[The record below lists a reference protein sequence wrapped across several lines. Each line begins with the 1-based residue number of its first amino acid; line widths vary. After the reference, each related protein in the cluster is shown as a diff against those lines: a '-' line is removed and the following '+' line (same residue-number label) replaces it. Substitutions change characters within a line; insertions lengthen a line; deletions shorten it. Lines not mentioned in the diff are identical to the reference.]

1 MCNAATNNKAHLT
14 KIFKLHLN
22 TNAVAK
28 VQQKNVA
35 AKLRNKNIFFLFGF
49 FFFGGGAYILLPY
62 YFAAGVLCVVAA
74 GVCVWLL
81 ISPTIHY
88 LPSTRHAVVSLDISG
103 ASKSIRFVRTNVG
116 SFVPAIYTP
125 KTTKE
130 TIQTSTN
137 SKLQKLD
144 GGTIKVTSDV
154 VQQDRF
160 TYNGLY
166 HKTVLDSFELDLAG
180 AICVWCCVL
189 VRSKND
195 TIFDAVTLKQY
206 LTFLV
211 PRIFVGVLLVRV
223 VLAVATSLHF
233 GFLLLCKFGSSPTLP
248 KEVDLPAN
256 GTNTV
261 VVSKKKQNVKEVQHV

>member
-1 MCNAATNNKAHLT
+1 M
-14 KIFKLHLN
+14 
-22 TNAVAK
+22 AK
-28 VQQKNVA
+28 VQTKNVA

-49 FFFGGGAYILLPY
+49 FLFGGAAYLLLPY
-62 YFAAGVLCVVAA
+62 YLPLGLVSLLAA

-144 GGTIKVTSDV
+144 GGNIKLTSDV
-154 VQQDRF
+154 VQMDRF

-166 HKTVLDSFELDLAG
+166 HKTVLDGFELDLAG
-180 AICVWCCVL
+180 AVCMCCCLL

-195 TIFDAVTLKQY
+195 TIFDVVTLRQY
-206 LTFLV
+206 LTFLQ
-211 PRIFVGVLLVRV
+211 PRIFVGVLCVRV
-223 VLAVATSLHF
+223 VLAVANSLYF
-233 GFLLLCKFGSSPTLP
+233 SYLFLGRFNPSPTLP
-248 KEVDLPAN
+248 IGVDLPAN
-256 GTNTV
+256 GTNSV
-261 VVSKKKQNVKEVQHV
+261 VVSEKQTNVKGVQYAN

>member
-1 MCNAATNNKAHLT
+1 M
-14 KIFKLHLN
+14 
-22 TNAVAK
+22 AK

-35 AKLRNKNIFFLFGF
+35 TKLRQRNALFLFGF
-49 FFFGGGAYILLPY
+49 FLFGGGAYILLPY
-62 YFAAGVLCVVAA
+62 YFAAGLLCIFAA

-81 ISPTIHY
+81 ITPTIHY

-116 SFVPAIYTP
+116 SYCPAIYTP

-154 VQQDRF
+154 VSQDRF

-166 HKTVLDSFELDLAG
+166 HKTVLDGFELDLAG
-180 AICVWCCVL
+180 AVCMCCCLL

-206 LTFLV
+206 LTYLQ
-211 PRIFVGVLLVRV
+211 PRIFVLVLLVRFVLV
-223 VLAVATSLHF
+223 VANGVYFS
-233 GFLLLCKFGSSPTLP
+233 FLLTNRFSSSPTLP
-248 KEVDLPAN
+248 IGVD
-256 GTNTV
+256 TTQTV
-261 VVSKKKQNVKEVQHV
+261 PNSAMVLKNISNVKEVSNV

>member
-1 MCNAATNNKAHLT
+1 M
-14 KIFKLHLN
+14 
-22 TNAVAK
+22 AK

-35 AKLRNKNIFFLFGF
+35 TKLRQRNALFLFGF
-49 FFFGGGAYILLPY
+49 FLFGGGAYILLPY
-62 YFAAGVLCVVAA
+62 YFAAGLLCIFAA

-81 ISPTIHY
+81 ITPTIHY

-154 VQQDRF
+154 VAMDRF

-166 HKTVLDSFELDLAG
+166 HKTVLDTFEFDLAG
-180 AICVWCCVL
+180 AICMYLCVL

-195 TIFDAVTLKQY
+195 TIFDVVQLRQY

-211 PRIFVGVLLVRV
+211 PRIFVLVLLVRFVLV
-223 VLAVATSLHF
+223 VANGVYFS
-233 GFLLLCKFGSSPTLP
+233 FLLTNRFSSSPTLP
-248 KEVDLPAN
+248 IGAN
-256 GTNTV
+256 ELQNTTNTAMV
-261 VVSKKKQNVKEVQHV
+261 LENISNVKGVQHV

>member
-1 MCNAATNNKAHLT
+1 
-14 KIFKLHLN
+14 
-22 TNAVAK
+22 VAK

-35 AKLRNKNIFFLFGF
+35 TKLRQRNALFLFGF
-49 FFFGGGAYILLPY
+49 FLFGGCSYLLLPY
-62 YFAAGVLCVVAA
+62 YFAAGVLCVLAA

-88 LPSTRHAVVSLDISG
+88 LPSTRHAVVCLDISG

-130 TIQTSTN
+130 TVQTSTN

-154 VQQDRF
+154 VAMDRF

-166 HKTVLDSFELDLAG
+166 HKTVLDCFELDLAG
-180 AICVWCCVL
+180 AICMYLCVL

-195 TIFDAVTLKQY
+195 TIFDTATLRQY

-211 PRIFVGVLLVRV
+211 PRIFVAVLLVRL
-223 VLAVATSLHF
+223 VLMVANSLYF
-233 GFLLLCKFGSSPTLP
+233 SFLFLGRFSSSPTLP
-248 KEVDLPAN
+248 IGAN
-256 GTNTV
+256 NVQTPVNSAMV
-261 VVSKKKQNVKEVQHV
+261 LQNISNVKEVANV

>member
-1 MCNAATNNKAHLT
+1 M
-14 KIFKLHLN
+14 
-22 TNAVAK
+22 AK
-28 VQQKNVA
+28 VQTKNVA

-81 ISPTIHY
+81 ITPTIHY

-144 GGTIKVTSDV
+144 GGNIKLTSDV
-154 VQQDRF
+154 VAMDRF

-166 HKTVLDSFELDLAG
+166 DKTGLDGLELDLAG
-180 AICVWCCVL
+180 AVCMCCCLL

-206 LTFLV
+206 LTYLQ
-211 PRIFVGVLLVRV
+211 PRIFLGVLFVRV
-223 VLAVATSLHF
+223 VLAVANSLYF
-233 GFLLLCKFGSSPTLP
+233 SYLFLGRFNPSPTLP
-248 KEVDLPAN
+248 IGVDLPAN
-256 GTNTV
+256 GTNSV
-261 VVSKKKQNVKEVQHV
+261 VVSEKQTNVKGVQHV

>member
-1 MCNAATNNKAHLT
+1 M
-14 KIFKLHLN
+14 
-22 TNAVAK
+22 AK
-28 VQQKNVA
+28 VQTKNVV
-35 AKLRNKNIFFLFGF
+35 AKLRYKNLYFLFGF
-49 FFFGGGAYILLPY
+49 FFFGGGAYLLLPY
-62 YFAAGVLCVVAA
+62 YLPLGLVSLLAA

-144 GGTIKVTSDV
+144 GGNIKLTSDV
-154 VQQDRF
+154 VQMDRF

-166 HKTVLDSFELDLAG
+166 HKTVLDGFELDLAG
-180 AICVWCCVL
+180 AVCMCCCLL

-195 TIFDAVTLKQY
+195 TIFDVVTLRQY
-206 LTFLV
+206 LTFLQ
-211 PRIFVGVLLVRV
+211 PRIFVGVLCVRV
-223 VLAVATSLHF
+223 VLAVANSLYF
-233 GFLLLCKFGSSPTLP
+233 SYLFLGRFNPSPTLP
-248 KEVDLPAN
+248 IGVDLPAN
-256 GTNTV
+256 GTNSV
-261 VVSKKKQNVKEVQHV
+261 VVSEKQTNVKGVQHV

>member
-1 MCNAATNNKAHLT
+1 M
-14 KIFKLHLN
+14 
-22 TNAVAK
+22 AK
-28 VQQKNVA
+28 VQTKNVV
-35 AKLRNKNIFFLFGF
+35 AKLRYKNLYFLFGF
-49 FFFGGGAYILLPY
+49 FFFGGAAYLLLPY
-62 YFAAGVLCVVAA
+62 YLPLGLVSLLAA

-116 SFVPAIYTP
+116 SYIPAIYTP
-125 KTTKE
+125 KTDKT

-137 SKLQKLD
+137 NKLQKLD

-166 HKTVLDSFELDLAG
+166 HKTVLDAFELDLAG
-180 AICVWCCVL
+180 AICMYLCVL

-195 TIFDAVTLKQY
+195 TIFDTVTLRQY
-206 LTFLV
+206 LTFLQ
-211 PRIFVGVLLVRV
+211 PRIFVAVLLVRL
-223 VLAVATSLHF
+223 VLMFANSLYF
-233 GFLLLCKFGSSPTLP
+233 SFLFLGRFNPSPTLP
-248 KEVDLPAN
+248 IGAN
-256 GTNTV
+256 NVQTSANSV
-261 VVSKKKQNVKEVQHV
+261 VVSEKLQSDKEVSYEN

>member
-1 MCNAATNNKAHLT
+1 M
-14 KIFKLHLN
+14 
-22 TNAVAK
+22 AK
-28 VQQKNVA
+28 VKLKNEV
-35 AKLRNKNIFFLFGF
+35 AKLRNKNLFFLFGF
-49 FFFGGGAYILLPY
+49 FLFGGGAYILLPY
-62 YFAAGVLCVVAA
+62 YFAPGLLCIFAA

-154 VQQDRF
+154 VAMDRF

-166 HKTVLDSFELDLAG
+166 HKTVLDGFELDLAG
-180 AICVWCCVL
+180 AVCMCCCLL

-206 LTFLV
+206 LTYLQ
-211 PRIFVGVLLVRV
+211 PRIFLGVLFVRV
-223 VLAVATSLHF
+223 VLAVANSLYF
-233 GFLLLCKFGSSPTLP
+233 SYLFLGRFNPSPTLP
-248 KEVDLPAN
+248 IGVDLPAN
-256 GTNTV
+256 GTNSV
-261 VVSKKKQNVKEVQHV
+261 VVSEKQTNVKGVQYAN

>member
-1 MCNAATNNKAHLT
+1 M
-14 KIFKLHLN
+14 
-22 TNAVAK
+22 AK
-28 VQQKNVA
+28 VQTKNVA

-49 FFFGGGAYILLPY
+49 FFFAGAGWLLLPY
-62 YFAAGVLCVVAA
+62 YLPAGLVSIGLA

-88 LPSTRHAVVSLDISG
+88 LPPTRHAVVSLDISG

-125 KTTKE
+125 KTDKT

-137 SKLQKLD
+137 NKLQKLD
-144 GGTIKVTSDV
+144 GGNIKLTSDV
-154 VQQDRF
+154 VAMDRF

-166 HKTVLDSFELDLAG
+166 HKTVLDGFELDLAG
-180 AICVWCCVL
+180 AVCMCCCLL

-206 LTFLV
+206 LTYLQ
-211 PRIFVGVLLVRV
+211 PRIFLGVLFVRV
-223 VLAVATSLHF
+223 VLAVANSLYF
-233 GFLLLCKFGSSPTLP
+233 SYLFLGRFNPSPTLP
-248 KEVDLPAN
+248 IGANNVQTPAN
-256 GTNTV
+256 SAMVLENI
-261 VVSKKKQNVKEVQHV
+261 SNVKGVQHV

>member
-1 MCNAATNNKAHLT
+1 M
-14 KIFKLHLN
+14 
-22 TNAVAK
+22 AK
-28 VQQKNVA
+28 VQTKNVV
-35 AKLRNKNIFFLFGF
+35 AKLRYKNLYFLFGF
-49 FFFGGGAYILLPY
+49 FFFGGAAYLLLPY
-62 YFAAGVLCVVAA
+62 YFAAGVLCIVLA

-154 VQQDRF
+154 VSQDRF

-166 HKTVLDSFELDLAG
+166 HKTVLDAFELDLAG
-180 AICVWCCVL
+180 AICMYLCVL

-195 TIFDAVTLKQY
+195 TIFDTVTLRQY
-206 LTFLV
+206 LTFLQ
-211 PRIFVGVLLVRV
+211 PRIFVAVLLVRF
-223 VLAVATSLHF
+223 VLTIANAVYFS
-233 GFLLLCKFGSSPTLP
+233 FLLTNRFSSSPTLP
-248 KEVDLPAN
+248 IGVD
-256 GTNTV
+256 TTQTV
-261 VVSKKKQNVKEVQHV
+261 PNSAMVLKNISNVKEVSNV

>member
-1 MCNAATNNKAHLT
+1 M
-14 KIFKLHLN
+14 
-22 TNAVAK
+22 AK
-28 VQQKNVA
+28 VKLKNEV
-35 AKLRNKNIFFLFGF
+35 AKLRNKNLFFLFGF
-49 FFFGGGAYILLPY
+49 FFFAGAGWLLLPY
-62 YFAAGVLCVVAA
+62 YLPAGLVSIGLA

-88 LPSTRHAVVSLDISG
+88 FPPTRHAVVSLDISG

-144 GGTIKVTSDV
+144 GGNIKLTSDV
-154 VQQDRF
+154 VAMDRF

-166 HKTVLDSFELDLAG
+166 HKTVLDGFELDLAG
-180 AICVWCCVL
+180 AVCMCCCLL

-195 TIFDAVTLKQY
+195 TIFDVVTLRQY
-206 LTFLV
+206 LTFLQ
-211 PRIFVGVLLVRV
+211 PRIFVGVLCVRV
-223 VLAVATSLHF
+223 VLAVANSLYF
-233 GFLLLCKFGSSPTLP
+233 SYLFLGRFNPSPTLP
-248 KEVDLPAN
+248 IGVETAQKPI
-256 GTNTV
+256 NTV
-261 VVSKKKQNVKEVQHV
+261 VVSEKLQSDKEVSYEN

>member
-1 MCNAATNNKAHLT
+1 MT
-14 KIFKLHLN
+14 KVR
-22 TNAVAK
+22 T
-28 VQQKNVA
+28 KNVA

-116 SFVPAIYTP
+116 SYCPAIYTP
-125 KTTKE
+125 KSDKTTV
-130 TIQTSTN
+130 QTSTN
-137 SKLQKLD
+137 SRLQKLD

-166 HKTVLDSFELDLAG
+166 HKTVLDGFELDLAG
-180 AICVWCCVL
+180 AVCMCCCLL

-206 LTFLV
+206 LTYLQ
-211 PRIFVGVLLVRV
+211 PRIFVLVLLVRFVLV
-223 VLAVATSLHF
+223 VANGVYFS
-233 GFLLLCKFGSSPTLP
+233 FLLTNRFSSSPTLP
-248 KEVDLPAN
+248 IGVD
-256 GTNTV
+256 TTQTV
-261 VVSKKKQNVKEVQHV
+261 PNSAMVLKNISNVKEVSNV

>member
-1 MCNAATNNKAHLT
+1 M
-14 KIFKLHLN
+14 
-22 TNAVAK
+22 AK
-28 VQQKNVA
+28 VQTKNVA

-81 ISPTIHY
+81 ITPTIHY

-144 GGTIKVTSDV
+144 GGNIKLTSDV
-154 VQQDRF
+154 VAMDRF

-166 HKTVLDSFELDLAG
+166 HKTVLDGFELDLAG
-180 AICVWCCVL
+180 AVCMCCCLL

-206 LTFLV
+206 LTYLQ
-211 PRIFVGVLLVRV
+211 PRIFLGVLFVRV
-223 VLAVATSLHF
+223 VLAVANSLYF
-233 GFLLLCKFGSSPTLP
+233 SYLFLGRFNPSPTLP
-248 KEVDLPAN
+248 IGVDLPAN
-256 GTNTV
+256 GTNSV
-261 VVSKKKQNVKEVQHV
+261 VVSEKQTNVKGVQHV

>member
-1 MCNAATNNKAHLT
+1 M
-14 KIFKLHLN
+14 
-22 TNAVAK
+22 AK

-35 AKLRNKNIFFLFGF
+35 TKLRQRNALFLFGF
-49 FFFGGGAYILLPY
+49 FLFGGGAYILLPY
-62 YFAAGVLCVVAA
+62 YFAAGLLCIFAA

-81 ISPTIHY
+81 ITPTIHY

-154 VQQDRF
+154 VAMDRF

-166 HKTVLDSFELDLAG
+166 HKTVLDTFEFDLAG
-180 AICVWCCVL
+180 AICMYLCVL

-195 TIFDAVTLKQY
+195 TIFDVVQLRQY

-211 PRIFVGVLLVRV
+211 PRIFVLVLLVRFVLV
-223 VLAVATSLHF
+223 VANGVYFS
-233 GFLLLCKFGSSPTLP
+233 FLLTNRFSSSPTLP
-248 KEVDLPAN
+248 IGVD
-256 GTNTV
+256 TTQTV
-261 VVSKKKQNVKEVQHV
+261 PNSAMVLKNISNVKGVQHV

>member
-1 MCNAATNNKAHLT
+1 M
-14 KIFKLHLN
+14 
-22 TNAVAK
+22 AK

-49 FFFGGGAYILLPY
+49 FFFGVAAYMLLPY
-62 YFAAGVLCVVAA
+62 YLPAGLVCVVVA

-137 SKLQKLD
+137 PKLQKLD
-144 GGTIKVTSDV
+144 GGNIKLTSDV
-154 VQQDRF
+154 VAMDRF

-166 HKTVLDSFELDLAG
+166 HKTVLDGFELDLAG
-180 AICVWCCVL
+180 AVCMCCCLL

-206 LTFLV
+206 LTYLQ
-211 PRIFVGVLLVRV
+211 PRIFVGVLCVR
-223 VLAVATSLHF
+223 
-233 GFLLLCKFGSSPTLP
+233 LLLTIANSLYFSFLILGRFNPSPTLP

-261 VVSKKKQNVKEVQHV
+261 VVSEKQTNVKGVSNV

>member
-1 MCNAATNNKAHLT
+1 MTRLSVPNYKYFYT
-14 KIFKLHLN
+14 KYLI
-22 TNAVAK
+22 AVTK

-35 AKLRNKNIFFLFGF
+35 AKLRQRNFFLLFGF
-49 FFFGGGAYILLPY
+49 FFFGGCCWLLLPY
-62 YFAAGVLCVVAA
+62 YLPAGLLSIGLA

-88 LPSTRHAVVSLDISG
+88 LPATRHAVVSLDISG

-116 SFVPAIYTP
+116 SFVVCIYTP

-144 GGTIKVTSDV
+144 GGNIKLTSDV
-154 VQQDRF
+154 VAMDRF

-166 HKTVLDSFELDLAG
+166 QKTVLDSFELDLAG

-195 TIFDAVTLKQY
+195 TIFDTAQLKKY
-206 LTFLV
+206 LDFLV
-211 PRIFVGVLLVRV
+211 PRIFVGVLIVRV
-223 VLAVATSLHF
+223 LLTFANSLYF
-233 GFLLLCKFGSSPTLP
+233 SFLFLGRFNPSPTLSGGGSKAKNP
-248 KEVDLPAN
+248 
-256 GTNTV
+256 TNTV
-261 VVSKKKQNVKEVQHV
+261 VVSEKLQSDKEVSYAN

>member
-1 MCNAATNNKAHLT
+1 MT
-14 KIFKLHLN
+14 KVR
-22 TNAVAK
+22 T
-28 VQQKNVA
+28 KNVA
-35 AKLRNKNIFFLFGF
+35 AKLRNKNLFFLFGF
-49 FFFGGGAYILLPY
+49 FFFGVAAYMLLPY
-62 YFAAGVLCVVAA
+62 YLPAGLVCVVAA
-74 GVCVWLL
+74 GVCLWLL
-81 ISPTIHY
+81 ITPTIHY

-144 GGTIKVTSDV
+144 GGNIKLTSDV
-154 VQQDRF
+154 VAMDRF

-166 HKTVLDSFELDLAG
+166 HKTVLDGFELDLAG
-180 AICVWCCVL
+180 AVCMCCCLL

-206 LTFLV
+206 LTYLQ
-211 PRIFVGVLLVRV
+211 PRIFLGVLFVRV
-223 VLAVATSLHF
+223 VLAVANSLYF
-233 GFLLLCKFGSSPTLP
+233 SYLFLGRFNPSPTLP
-248 KEVDLPAN
+248 IGVDLPAN
-256 GTNTV
+256 GTNSV
-261 VVSKKKQNVKEVQHV
+261 VVSEKQTNVKGVQYAN

>member
-1 MCNAATNNKAHLT
+1 M
-14 KIFKLHLN
+14 
-22 TNAVAK
+22 AK

-35 AKLRNKNIFFLFGF
+35 TKLRQRNALFLFGF
-49 FFFGGGAYILLPY
+49 FLFGGGAYILLPY
-62 YFAAGVLCVVAA
+62 YFAAGLLCIFAA
-74 GVCVWLL
+74 GVCLWLL
-81 ISPTIHY
+81 ITPTIHY

-144 GGTIKVTSDV
+144 GGNIKLTSDV

-166 HKTVLDSFELDLAG
+166 NKTVLDGFELDLAG
-180 AICVWCCVL
+180 AVCMCCCLL

-206 LTFLV
+206 LTYLQ
-211 PRIFVGVLLVRV
+211 PRIFVLVLLVRFVLV
-223 VLAVATSLHF
+223 VANGVYFS
-233 GFLLLCKFGSSPTLP
+233 FLLTNRFSSSPTLP
-248 KEVDLPAN
+248 IGVD
-256 GTNTV
+256 TTQTV
-261 VVSKKKQNVKEVQHV
+261 PNSAMVLKNISNVKEVSNV

>member
-1 MCNAATNNKAHLT
+1 M
-14 KIFKLHLN
+14 
-22 TNAVAK
+22 AK
-28 VQQKNVA
+28 VEQKNVA

-49 FFFGGGAYILLPY
+49 FFFAAAGWLLLPY
-62 YFAAGVLCVVAA
+62 YLPAGLVSIGLA

-88 LPSTRHAVVSLDISG
+88 LPPTRHAVVSLDISG

-116 SFVPAIYTP
+116 TYCPAIYTP
-125 KTTKE
+125 KSDKTTV
-130 TIQTSTN
+130 QTSTN
-137 SKLQKLD
+137 SRLQKLD

-160 TYNGLY
+160 TYNGNY
-166 HKTVLDSFELDLAG
+166 HKTVLDSFEFDMAG
-180 AICVWCCVL
+180 AVCMWCCVL

-206 LTFLV
+206 LTFLQ
-211 PRIFVGVLLVRV
+211 PRIFLGVLSVRV

-233 GFLLLCKFGSSPTLP
+233 GFLLLCRFSSSPTLP
-248 KEVDLPAN
+248 IGVETAQKPI
-256 GTNTV
+256 NTV
-261 VVSKKKQNVKEVQHV
+261 VVSEKLQSDKEVSYAN